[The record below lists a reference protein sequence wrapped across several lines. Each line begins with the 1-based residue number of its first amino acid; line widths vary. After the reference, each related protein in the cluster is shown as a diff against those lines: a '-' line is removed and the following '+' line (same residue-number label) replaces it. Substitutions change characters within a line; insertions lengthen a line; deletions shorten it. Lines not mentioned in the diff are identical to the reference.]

1 MSEQKFTIDD
11 APFKKF
17 HFRIAGLTFG
27 SSFCDGY
34 SLGIIAMAL
43 TVLGPQLE
51 LNAMWTGLI
60 GSSALV
66 GLFAGALVLGRL
78 SDRIGRQK
86 IFLVNFLLITIA
98 TILQFFVS
106 SPEELLILRLLIGFG
121 LGGDYAVGTTLLA
134 EFSPKSI
141 APRSSRL

>member
-1 MSEQKFTIDD
+1 MSERTFTIDD

-43 TVLGPQLE
+43 TLLGPQLE
-51 LNAMWTGLI
+51 LNAMWSGLI
-60 GSSALV
+60 GSSALI
-66 GLFAGALVLGRL
+66 GLFAGALVLGKL

-86 IFLVNFLLITIA
+86 IFLVNFLLITVV
-98 TILQFFVS
+98 TILQFFVNG
-106 SPEELLILRLLIGFG
+106 PAELFVLRLLIGFG

-134 EFSPKSI
+134 EFSPKNI
-141 APRSSRL
+141 GPRSSHL